1 MSSVPTGSVVPSIW
15 AIFAAR
21 RWARLTPRVRRPTK
35 ARSLAP
41 PFFSRISWEIR
52 VRARSRAVSSRTCA
66 FSRWRGAALLIFS
79 PCGPLRARLKES
91 SRTDFSYSTW
101 RSSLVSTRA
110 RRMRP
115 PAAPALDGPLLSR
128 DGDPAGLH
136 HEPPRRH
143 GHHDLF
149 HPLAVPYDEVGPAA
163 DGAAVVAQVED
174 TRRIARDSGHQLAH
188 ELARAHV
195 SRDGADERQVRRV
208 GGADRRERVADVVGR
223 ERDRNA
229 GLQQA
234 ADRRQAATDVAL
246 VATSHQVEIGQ
257 RQTDHADPRGRQL
270 RDQGLLLGSR
280 QRRQL
285 GQMADGDPALPARPD

>member
-1 MSSVPTGSVVPSIW
+1 MSSVPTGSEVPSIW

-91 SRTDFSYSTW
+91 SRTDFNHSTW
-101 RSSLVSTRA
+101 RASLVSTRA
-110 RRMRP
+110 RDHARP
-115 PAAPALDGPLLSR
+115 RGPSGAAGAPALDDPLLAL
-128 DGDPAGLH
+128 DGDPPRLH
-136 HEPPRRH
+136 HEPPRRQRR
-143 GHHDLF
+143 HDLF
-149 HPLAVPYDEVGPAA
+149 HALALPHDEVGPAA

-174 TRRIARDSGHQLAH
+174 ARRMARDRGHQLAH

-195 SRDGADERQVRRV
+195 RRDGADERQVRGV
-208 GGADRRERVADVVGR
+208 GGADRRERVADVVRR

-229 GLQQA
+229 SLQQA
-234 ADRRQAATDVAL
+234 ADRRQAAADVAL
-246 VATSHQVEIGQ
+246 VAPSHQIEIGQ
-257 RQTDHADPRGRQL
+257 RKADYPDPGGRQL
-270 RDQGLLLGSR
+270 RDQRRLLGPG
-280 QRRQL
+280 QRR
-285 GQMADGDPALPARPD
+285 